1 MLDDSGLHA
10 GEMGDRH
17 TRKAGK
23 TELSNRFFRAKNVW
37 KCDCSTKGGVGH
49 RTRGNQYLVNSRSR
63 EALTT

>member
-17 TRKAGK
+17 IRKAGE
-23 TELSNRFFRAKNVW
+23 TERSNHFFRAKNVW
-37 KCDCSTKGGVGH
+37 KCECITKDRVRH
-49 RTRGNQYLVNSRSR
+49 RTRRKQYLGRSRSR